1 MKEDDMVDLEQ
12 FREAIYSWR
21 ADAIRR
27 GGNSMC
33 TERAYYLMAKR
44 IEEADRL
51 LSIIDS
57 AGGVECAGLRV
68 VLLGDAVAALSAF
81 DDGESFPKVA
91 NALDGKAFRV
101 PAAPHQPAPVVDDAM
116 VQRALNAKV
125 RNWPVRQLFDSDY
138 EARIAMRAALTV
150 ALSPRHGP

>member
-1 MKEDDMVDLEQ
+1 MVDLEQ
-12 FREAIYSWR
+12 FREA
-21 ADAIRR
+21 A
-27 GGNSMC
+27 
-33 TERAYYLMAKR
+33 E
-44 IEEADRL
+44 
-51 LSIIDS
+51 
-57 AGGVECAGLRV
+57 
-68 VLLGDAVAALSAF
+68 AF

-138 EARIAMRAALTV
+138 EAREVIRTALTAALARAQGV
-150 ALSPRHGP
+150 QS